1 MVEIMQAS
9 GIMRFAARVAGHLMG
24 ESGDH
29 AASVFSISLIQYEV
43 PNTIASSS
51 KL

>member
-1 MVEIMQAS
+1 LRSPVPKDGIAS
-9 GIMRFAARVAGHLMG
+9 ARLW
-24 ESGDH
+24 SH

-43 PNTIASSS
+43 PNTIASSL